1 MSSSVDLLG
10 RYLRQRQQLGE
21 TDILLDRLD
30 VQALRSILD
39 GFDARQD
46 RATADSA
53 TPAVPAPPRA
63 AASPSQGARSGAS
76 TAPAA
81 RVAPD
86 TPLHPSESRP
96 VPVAYRAMATSG
108 ALLSLSTLEELREV
122 ALGCPRCRLC
132 ETRSHVVFGEG
143 NGSADL
149 MVVGEAPGADE
160 DRLGQPFMGRAGK
173 LLDLLLATVG
183 FSRESIYI
191 CNVLKCR
198 PPGNRNPAPEE
209 IEACSPYLRRQVQ
222 LVNPRAILAVGGFA
236 AQTLLGSTTP
246 IGRLRGAVHDFEGI
260 PLVPSYHPAA
270 LLRNPVWIR
279 PVWEDLQRLRAILDD
294 R

>member
-1 MSSSVDLLG
+1 MSSSTDLLG
-10 RYLRQRQQLGE
+10 RYLRQRQELGE

-30 VQALRSILD
+30 VQTLRTILD
-39 GFDARQD
+39 DFDARQPVTRSD
-46 RATADSA
+46 PATLSA
-53 TPAVPAPPRA
+53 RA
-63 AASPSQGARSGAS
+63 APSPAKTSSGGGSQAAVEVPRP
-76 TAPAA
+76 PAE
-81 RVAPD
+81 
-86 TPLHPSESRP
+86 LEKIS
-96 VPVAYRAMATSG
+96 VAYRASSVSSE
-108 ALLSLSTLEELREV
+108 ALVSISTLEELREV

-143 NGSADL
+143 SGSADL
-149 MVVGEAPGADE
+149 MVVGEAPGAEE
-160 DRLGQPFMGRAGK
+160 DRTGRPFVGRAGK
-173 LLDLLLATVG
+173 LLDLLLSTVG

-198 PPGNRNPAPEE
+198 PPGNRNPTPEE
-209 IEACSPYLRRQVQ
+209 IESCSPYLRRQVQ
-222 LVNPRAILAVGGFA
+222 LVKPRAILAVGGFA

-246 IGRLRGAVHDFEGI
+246 IGRLRGTVHDFEGV

-270 LLRNPVWIR
+270 LLRNPVWVR

>member
-1 MSSSVDLLG
+1 MSSSIDLLG

-30 VQALRSILD
+30 LRELRSILH
-39 GFDARQD
+39 GFDARQAGASAAAPAAAAPAPS
-46 RATADSA
+46 RDSA
-53 TPAVPAPPRA
+53 SSSRVARPSA
-63 AASPSQGARSGAS
+63 AASSRA
-76 TAPAA
+76 T

-86 TPLHPSESRP
+86 TPGPGSEGSGAA
-96 VPVAYRAMATSG
+96 VAYRPPSSA
-108 ALLSLSTLEELREV
+108 ALASLSTLEDLREV

-143 NGSADL
+143 NASADL
-149 MVVGEAPGADE
+149 MLVGEAPGAEE
-160 DRLGQPFMGRAGK
+160 DLEGLPFVGRAGR
-173 LLDLLLATVG
+173 LLNLLLATVG

-198 PPGNRNPAPEE
+198 PPGNRNPAPDE

-222 LVNPRAILAVGGFA
+222 LVKPRAILAVGGFA

-246 IGRLRGAVHDFEGI
+246 IGRLRGTVHDFEGI

-270 LLRNPVWIR
+270 LLRNPVWVR